1 MAVAS
6 SWEGAWGVPGE
17 QKLYNGEE
25 EKKEDMGKVRQGDRS
40 EGGGTEDESS
50 FPVMFMCAAQS
61 PACVCPTQTLPELA
75 VLSGLK
81 LHFIGHC
88 V

>member
-1 MAVAS
+1 MR
-6 SWEGAWGVPGE
+6 GTWGTTTLQWRE
-17 QKLYNGEE
+17 GEE
-25 EKKEDMGKVRQGDRS
+25 RRHGRSEGDRS
-40 EGGGTEDESS
+40 EGGWMAEDSS
-50 FPVMFMCAAQS
+50 FQVKFMCAA
-61 PACVCPTQTLPELA
+61 CVRPTQTLRELA